1 MKDIHFV
8 DTTLRDGQLS
18 LWASNMTTG
27 MMLPVVENIDRAG
40 FEGMELLSSAFF
52 KKCVRDLKDDL
63 WERARLVAK
72 RVKYTPLRSIRSR
85 SMLAFQLTPPA
96 ITDLW
101 LERLAANGITELR
114 TSDPSNTPKY
124 WAEAIRT
131 ANRVG
136 LKTILN
142 IIYSISPKH
151 SDDYFAYRFR
161 EAARLKPYR
170 LCFKDPGGL
179 LTPDATRR
187 LVPILLREAKGTPV
201 EFHTHCN
208 TGLGA
213 LCCLEA
219 IKLGIT
225 SINTAIPPLA
235 DGSSNPSVFNVAMN
249 ARALG
254 YHPVIDEDAIKPVRD
269 HFTAIAKQEK
279 LPVGKPLEYD
289 AFHPLHQ
296 VPGGMISNF
305 RFQLSN
311 LGKLEKLPEV
321 LEEVIRVRA
330 EFGYPIMVTP
340 YSQFFGVQAAVNVM
354 VGERYKEVTDEVLLY
369 ALGLWG
375 EEEAESIEPNLKD
388 KLLRRPR
395 AKELS
400 KLKAPEMT
408 LKQFREKFSGAGV
421 SDDDTILRYF
431 RRSRICR
438 RDESRGTDQ
447 GIRERKEPLVDV
459 DRAGDPANKFPAD
472 LRPARKLDG
481 SPGKKKRRVTPQE
494 LSSHRMLISMQAIR
508 NRQNLGA
515 GQSNCVIASL
525 TLAGCYSNP
534 QFDICN
540 LRFRAS

>member
-27 MMLPVVENIDRAG
+27 MMLPIVENIDRAG

-52 KKCVRDLKDDL
+52 KKSVRDLKDDL
-63 WERARLVAK
+63 WERARLVAQ
-72 RVKYTPLRSIRSR
+72 RVNHTPLRSIRSR
-85 SMLAFQLTPPA
+85 SMLAFQITPPA
-96 ITDLW
+96 IADLW

-151 SDDYFAYRFR
+151 SDDYFADRFR
-161 EAARLKPYR
+161 EAAKLKPYR

-187 LVPILLREAKGTPV
+187 LVPILLREANGIPV

-235 DGSSNPSVFNVAMN
+235 DASSNPSVFNVAMN
-249 ARALG
+249 ARSLG
-254 YHPVIDEDAIKPVRD
+254 YHPVIDEEAIKPVCD

-279 LPVGKPLEYD
+279 LPIGKPLEYD
-289 AFHPLHQ
+289 ALHPMHQ

-321 LEEVIRVRA
+321 LEEVSRVRA

-369 ALGLWG
+369 TLGLWG
-375 EEEAESIEPNLKD
+375 DEEAQSIEPNLRD
-388 KLLRRPR
+388 KLLQRPR

-408 LKQFREKFSGAGV
+408 LKQFREKFGGPGV
-421 SDDDTILRYF
+421 SDDEAILRYF
-431 RRSRICR
+431 AG
-438 RDESRGTDQ
+438 E
-447 GIRERKEPLVDV
+447 EYVDAMKA
-459 DRAGDPANKFPAD
+459 AG
-472 LRPARKLDG
+472 PAREYISEKNSL
-481 SPGKKKRRVTPQE
+481 
-494 LSSHRMLISMQAIR
+494 LMLIEQLIKR
-508 NRQNLGA
+508 NNSRQIYVRHGNLTVRLERRRET
-515 GQSNCVIASL
+515 QTV
-525 TLAGCYSNP
+525 
-534 QFDICN
+534 
-540 LRFRAS
+540 

>member
-18 LWASNMTTG
+18 LWASNMTTA
-27 MMLPVVENIDRAG
+27 MMLPIVENIDRAG

-72 RVKYTPLRSIRSR
+72 RVKNTPLRSIRSR
-85 SMLAFQLTPPA
+85 SMLAFQITPPA

-124 WAEAIRT
+124 WAEAIRS
-131 ANRVG
+131 ANRAG
-136 LKTILN
+136 LKTVLN

-151 SDDYFAYRFR
+151 NDDYFAYRFR
-161 EAARLKPYR
+161 EAAKLKPYR

-187 LVPILLREAKGTPV
+187 LVPILLREANGIPV

-235 DGSSNPSVFNVAMN
+235 DASSNPSVFNVAMN

-254 YHPVIDEDAIKPVRD
+254 YHPLIDEEALKPVRD
-269 HFTAIAKQEK
+269 HFTAVAKQEK
-279 LPVGKPLEYD
+279 FPIGKPLEYD

-305 RFQLSN
+305 RFQLAN

-321 LEEVIRVRA
+321 LEEVTRVRA

-340 YSQFFGVQAAVNVM
+340 YSQFFGVQAAMNVM
-354 VGERYKEVTDEVLLY
+354 VGERYKEVADEVLLY
-369 ALGLWG
+369 ALGSWG
-375 EEEAESIEPNLKD
+375 EEEAQSIDPNLKD
-388 KLLRRPR
+388 KLLDCPR

-400 KLKAPEMT
+400 QLKPPEMT
-408 LKQFREKFSGAGV
+408 LNEFREKFGGAGV
-421 SDDDTILRYF
+421 SDDEAILRYF
-431 RRSRICR
+431 AGKEYVDSMRAASPPRQYASGKNPLLMLVKQAIKRNNSRQIYVR
-438 RDESRGTDQ
+438 Q
-447 GIRERKEPLVDV
+447 GNLTVRLE
-459 DRAGDPANKFPAD
+459 
-472 LRPARKLDG
+472 
-481 SPGKKKRRVTPQE
+481 KRRP
-494 LSSHRMLISMQAIR
+494 
-508 NRQNLGA
+508 
-515 GQSNCVIASL
+515 
-525 TLAGCYSNP
+525 
-534 QFDICN
+534 
-540 LRFRAS
+540 

>member
-27 MMLPVVENIDRAG
+27 MMLPIVENIDRAG

-52 KKCVRDLKDDL
+52 KKSVRDLKDDL
-63 WERARLVAK
+63 WERARLVAQ
-72 RVKYTPLRSIRSR
+72 RVKHTPLRSIRSR
-85 SMLAFQLTPPA
+85 SMLAFQITPAA
-96 ITDLW
+96 IADLW

-151 SDDYFAYRFR
+151 SDDYFADRFR
-161 EAARLKPYR
+161 EAAKRKPYR

-187 LVPILLREAKGTPV
+187 LVPILLREANGIPV

-235 DGSSNPSVFNVAMN
+235 DASSNPSVFNVAMN
-249 ARALG
+249 ARSLG
-254 YHPVIDEDAIKPVRD
+254 YHPVIDEEAVKPVRD

-279 LPVGKPLEYD
+279 LPIGKPLEYD
-289 AFHPLHQ
+289 ALHPMHQ

-321 LEEVIRVRA
+321 LEEVSRVRA

-369 ALGLWG
+369 TLGLWG
-375 EEEAESIEPNLKD
+375 DEEAQSIEPNLRD
-388 KLLRRPR
+388 KLLQRPR

-408 LKQFREKFSGAGV
+408 LKQFREKFGGPGV
-421 SDDDTILRYF
+421 SDDEAVLRYF
-431 RRSRICR
+431 AG
-438 RDESRGTDQ
+438 E
-447 GIRERKEPLVDV
+447 EYVDAMKA
-459 DRAGDPANKFPAD
+459 AG
-472 LRPARKLDG
+472 PARDYT
-481 SPGKKKRRVTPQE
+481 SGKNS
-494 LSSHRMLISMQAIR
+494 LLMLIEQLIKRS
-508 NRQNLGA
+508 NSRQIYVRHGNLTVRLERRRET
-515 GQSNCVIASL
+515 QTV
-525 TLAGCYSNP
+525 
-534 QFDICN
+534 
-540 LRFRAS
+540 

>member
-52 KKCVRDLKDDL
+52 KKSVRDLKDDL
-63 WERARLVAK
+63 WERARLVAQ
-72 RVKYTPLRSIRSR
+72 RVNHTPLRSIRSR
-85 SMLAFQLTPPA
+85 SMLAFQITPPA
-96 ITDLW
+96 MTDLW

-151 SDDYFAYRFR
+151 SDDYFADRFR
-161 EAARLKPYR
+161 EAAKLKPYR

-187 LVPILLREAKGTPV
+187 LVPILLREANGIPV

-235 DGSSNPSVFNVAMN
+235 DASSNPSVFNVAMN
-249 ARALG
+249 ARSLG
-254 YHPVIDEDAIKPVRD
+254 YHPVIDEEAIKPVRD

-279 LPVGKPLEYD
+279 LPIGKPLEYD
-289 AFHPLHQ
+289 ALHPMHQ

-321 LEEVIRVRA
+321 LEEVSRVRA

-369 ALGLWG
+369 TLGLWG
-375 EEEAESIEPNLKD
+375 DEEAQSIEPNLRD
-388 KLLRRPR
+388 KLLQRPR

-408 LKQFREKFSGAGV
+408 LKQFREKFGGPGV
-421 SDDDTILRYF
+421 SDDEAILRYF
-431 RRSRICR
+431 AG
-438 RDESRGTDQ
+438 E
-447 GIRERKEPLVDV
+447 EYVDAMKA
-459 DRAGDPANKFPAD
+459 AG
-472 LRPARKLDG
+472 PAREYISEKNSL
-481 SPGKKKRRVTPQE
+481 
-494 LSSHRMLISMQAIR
+494 LMLIEQLIKR
-508 NRQNLGA
+508 NNSRQIYVRHGNLTVRLERRRET
-515 GQSNCVIASL
+515 QTV
-525 TLAGCYSNP
+525 
-534 QFDICN
+534 
-540 LRFRAS
+540 

>member
-52 KKCVRDLKDDL
+52 KKSVRDLKDDL
-63 WERARLVAK
+63 WERARLVAQ
-72 RVKYTPLRSIRSR
+72 RVNHTPLRSIRSR
-85 SMLAFQLTPPA
+85 SMLAFQITPPA
-96 ITDLW
+96 MTDLW

-151 SDDYFAYRFR
+151 SDDYFADRFR
-161 EAARLKPYR
+161 EAAKLKPYR

-187 LVPILLREAKGTPV
+187 LVPILLREANGIPV

-235 DGSSNPSVFNVAMN
+235 DASSNPSVFNVAMN
-249 ARALG
+249 ARSLG
-254 YHPVIDEDAIKPVRD
+254 YHPVIDEEAVKPVRD

-279 LPVGKPLEYD
+279 LPIGKPLEYD
-289 AFHPLHQ
+289 ALHPMHQ

-311 LGKLEKLPEV
+311 LGKLEKLPEI
-321 LEEVIRVRA
+321 LEEVSRVRA

-369 ALGLWG
+369 TLGLWG
-375 EEEAESIEPNLKD
+375 DEEAQSIEPNLRD
-388 KLLRRPR
+388 KLLQRPR

-408 LKQFREKFSGAGV
+408 LKQFREKFGGPGV
-421 SDDDTILRYF
+421 SDDEAILRYF
-431 RRSRICR
+431 AG
-438 RDESRGTDQ
+438 E
-447 GIRERKEPLVDV
+447 EYVDAMKA
-459 DRAGDPANKFPAD
+459 AG
-472 LRPARKLDG
+472 PAREYA
-481 SPGKKKRRVTPQE
+481 SGKNSLLMLIEQLIKRNNSRQIYVRHGNLTVRLEKRRETQTV
-494 LSSHRMLISMQAIR
+494 
-508 NRQNLGA
+508 
-515 GQSNCVIASL
+515 
-525 TLAGCYSNP
+525 
-534 QFDICN
+534 
-540 LRFRAS
+540 